1 MTAGHDHTCRVWKVP
16 EESQLIFR
24 AHAPALDAV
33 RYVTG
38 TEWLSGGADGSL
50 ALWRHAALCPLTR
63 SRIQPLF
70 TMLAWK
76 WQTCFESA
84 VSTRGA

>member
-1 MTAGHDHTCRVWKVP
+1 MVCVGQERAVTAGHDHTCRVWKVA

-33 RYVTG
+33 TYVTG

-50 ALWRHAALCPLTR
+50 ALWRRVLCPSGSVTTQD
-63 SRIQPLF
+63 I
-70 TMLAWK
+70 
-76 WQTCFESA
+76 
-84 VSTRGA
+84 

>member
-1 MTAGHDHTCRVWKVP
+1 MTAGHDHTCRVWKVA

-33 RYVTG
+33 AYVTG

-50 ALWRHAALCPLTR
+50 ALWRRVPRPLR
-63 SRIQPLF
+63 VP
-70 TMLAWK
+70 
-76 WQTCFESA
+76 
-84 VSTRGA
+84 

>member
-1 MTAGHDHTCRVWKVP
+1 MTVGHDHTCRVWKVA

-33 RYVTG
+33 TYVTG

-50 ALWRHAALCPLTR
+50 ALWRRVLWPCSGFQIPLSMCGAGVHLYVVAL
-63 SRIQPLF
+63 
-70 TMLAWK
+70 
-76 WQTCFESA
+76 
-84 VSTRGA
+84 